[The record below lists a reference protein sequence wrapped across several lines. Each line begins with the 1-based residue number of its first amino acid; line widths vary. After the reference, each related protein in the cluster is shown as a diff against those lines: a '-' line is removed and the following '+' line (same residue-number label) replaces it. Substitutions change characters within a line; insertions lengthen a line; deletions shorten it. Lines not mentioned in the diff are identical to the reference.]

1 MRRGLFAVVFLTLL
15 GVALLSIGSGQSGSK
30 VHQLAPGV
38 YYREAE
44 PARRIL
50 ANAGIVVFRD
60 YVLVI
65 DANYPWGAKEIL
77 NDVRS
82 VTNKPIRY
90 VFDTHYHADHLFG
103 DSVWVDAGATI
114 LCSEECTE
122 ESRRKNPTA
131 WANDKGSGEF
141 SLKPYRLEHPQQSFH
156 DRMVFDDGEHRVE
169 LTRTGPGHT
178 LGDAVAYLP
187 KERMLFTG
195 DMCVNGTGNNMADID
210 ADPDGWL
217 RALDNVAMKDIAVL
231 VPGHGEVGNANTIRL
246 QRNYLAAIISGVRGA
261 IEKHT
266 AEADLEKS
274 LDLTGYA
281 PHGANVPHNQACIRA
296 VYAKLSK

>member
-1 MRRGLFAVVFLTLL
+1 MKRGPLAGIFL
-15 GVALLSIGSGQSGSK
+15 ALLSVAFLSTGSGQSNK

-38 YYREAE
+38 YYREAD
-44 PARRIL
+44 PAKHII
-50 ANAGIVVFRD
+50 ANGGWVVFRD

-77 NDVRS
+77 NDVRRT
-82 VTNKPIRY
+82 TNKPIRY

-122 ESRRKNPTA
+122 ESKRKNPA
-131 WANDKGSGEF
+131 SWANDKGVGDY
-141 SLKPYRLEHPQQSFH
+141 SLKPYRLEHPQQSFRDH
-156 DRMVFDDGEHRVE
+156 MVFDDGEHRVE
-169 LTRTGPGHT
+169 LTRIGPGHT

-187 KERMLFTG
+187 KERILFAG
-195 DMCVNGTGNNMADID
+195 DMCVNGTGNNMADPD
-210 ADPDGWL
+210 ANPDAWL
-217 RALDNVAMKDIAVL
+217 RALDNLAMKDIVTL
-231 VPGHGEVGNANTIRL
+231 VPGHGELGTTATIKL
-246 QRNYLAAIISGVRGA
+246 QRAYLAAIINGVRDALGKNTP
-261 IEKHT
+261 E
-266 AEADLEKS
+266 AELEKS

-281 PHGANVPHNQACIRA
+281 PHGANVPHNQVCIRA